1 MYCNKCGSR
10 LNDGELF
17 CVRCGTAQNGTAA
30 DDSAPVSRKKTGG
43 TPGFWKRYGSLM
55 ELCFGAL
62 VLIGAVIFYY
72 LPDSREALEAQ
83 ASTMVK
89 EILVEHEA
97 FSSVFTIQ
105 KTSNC
110 LLVNTDKNSY
120 SGSIDVYCRW
130 KNAAQKERMVGMFV
144 EAVGGMN
151 GAVFEGFKQQL
162 GEPLKFK
169 FDVEM
174 VADEARYNVTCQGAA
189 KQEKPAYGIILTL
202 LELRE
207 DE

>member
-1 MYCNKCGSR
+1 
-10 LNDGELF
+10 
-17 CVRCGTAQNGTAA
+17 
-30 DDSAPVSRKKTGG
+30 
-43 TPGFWKRYGSLM
+43 
-55 ELCFGAL
+55 
-62 VLIGAVIFYY
+62 
-72 LPDSREALEAQ
+72 
-83 ASTMVK
+83 
-89 EILVEHEA
+89 
-97 FSSVFTIQ
+97 
-105 KTSNC
+105 
-110 LLVNTDKNSY
+110 
-120 SGSIDVYCRW
+120 
-130 KNAAQKERMVGMFV
+130 MFV

-174 VADEARYNVTCQGAA
+174 VADGARYNVTCQGAA